1 MIFIMLVVVV
11 MVSLIVTV
19 IVVVVVVLVVV
30 CMEVLGGRSAPHPF
44 LNHIIPL
51 LITYDYI
58 SLSNSIYLTNH
69 SICLKHFMLV
79 YSKFCIRARK
89 KNKTWA

>member
-19 IVVVVVVLVVV
+19 ILVVVVLVVV
-30 CMEVLGGRSAPHPF
+30 CMEVLGGRSTPHPF

-51 LITYDYI
+51 LITYD
-58 SLSNSIYLTNH
+58 
-69 SICLKHFMLV
+69 
-79 YSKFCIRARK
+79 
-89 KNKTWA
+89 